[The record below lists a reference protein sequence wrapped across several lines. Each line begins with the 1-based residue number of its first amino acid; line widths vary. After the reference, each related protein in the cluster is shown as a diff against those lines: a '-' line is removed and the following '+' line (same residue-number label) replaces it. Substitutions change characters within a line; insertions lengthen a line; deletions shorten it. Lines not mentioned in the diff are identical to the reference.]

1 MFIGCEWSNELPI
14 KILPGVVQFKTMS
27 STNINIMLPIKEE
40 PWHFKLLMG
49 TPLAHVIPLNDD
61 INVEFKNHLV
71 SEDELQKIESVSGLT
86 YGGHRQIDKL
96 VARNEERI

>member
-1 MFIGCEWSNELPI
+1 
-14 KILPGVVQFKTMS
+14 
-27 STNINIMLPIKEE
+27 MLPIKEE